1 MPINQK
7 GRVFW
12 REIFRHVKNA
22 TPGRRQRQG
31 AGNSE
36 LRRTTVTNHATPLR
50 CGLVASLPQTSRHHG
65 ATPAWGGF
73 QLRSS
78 PLSFFLRLHFAHYES
93 TTPSASRDTKH
104 ATRHTRCGPPCFRSC
119 TAVHTWRTSHFPSA
133 DLDPWPWPTTH
144 SSSRHALLLLSLVY
158 LALGLG
164 DRRAPRL
171 TCHPPV
177 ACSPWRPVAVGP
189 TCPPLRLP
197 DPRVPRTW
205 ESWLIRQP

>member
-1 MPINQK
+1 MPINQT

-78 PLSFFLRLHFAHYES
+78 PLSFLHFAHYES

-104 ATRHTRCGPPCFRSC
+104 ATRPPCFRSC

-144 SSSRHALLLLSLVY
+144 SSS
-158 LALGLG
+158 
-164 DRRAPRL
+164 
-171 TCHPPV
+171 
-177 ACSPWRPVAVGP
+177 SPWRPVAVGP

-197 DPRVPRTW
+197 GPRVPRTR